1 MRNFNFNEIKQSPS
15 NTMFCVCVC
24 ACMCVCMCVC
34 VCVCACALPPY
45 DLKKKVTGKERKR
58 ADTQYWLSPSNVSKI
73 SLKLTADKQTK
84 SMNIDT
90 GSLVIL

>member
-15 NTMFCVCVC
+15 NTMFCMCVCVHACVC
-24 ACMCVCMCVC
+24 AC

-84 SMNIDT
+84 SMNTDT
-90 GSLVIL
+90 GCLVIL